1 MTANGMKTTILM
13 ATLMG
18 LLLAFGQLLGG
29 KQGLLIALAIGGV
42 MNFVSYWFSDKIV
55 LKMYRAQ
62 EVDETSAPRLVAM
75 VRRLAQSAS
84 LPMPKVYIIPGATP
98 NAFATGRNPQNA
110 AVAATQGIMNLLS
123 EEELAGVM
131 AHELA
136 HIKHRD
142 ILISTIVATVAGAI
156 SMLANMVQWG
166 AILGMGRRDDNG
178 GGNVFG
184 ALAMAIVAP
193 IIALLLQMA
202 ISRSRE
208 YAADAEGA
216 RIARNPLAL
225 ANALRKI
232 SMGVERMPLEP
243 TPGHQA
249 SAHMFIAN
257 PFRGRDMLQLLSTH
271 PNVEER
277 IHRLEQMAGIR
288 R

>member
-1 MTANGMKTTILM
+1 
-13 ATLMG
+13 
-18 LLLAFGQLLGG
+18 
-29 KQGLLIALAIGGV
+29 
-42 MNFVSYWFSDKIV
+42 MNI
-55 LKMYRAQ
+55 
-62 EVDETSAPRLVAM
+62 
-75 VRRLAQSAS
+75 
-84 LPMPKVYIIPGATP
+84 
-98 NAFATGRNPQNA
+98 
-110 AVAATQGIMNLLS
+110 LS

-166 AILGMGRRDDNG
+166 AILGMGRRDDNDSG
-178 GGNVFG
+178 SAIG

-232 SMGVERMPLEP
+232 SLGVERMPLAP

-277 IHRLEQMAGIR
+277 IYRLEQMAGIR

>member
-1 MTANGMKTTILM
+1 MTTNGIKTTLLM
-13 ATLMG
+13 AALMG
-18 LLLAFGQLLGG
+18 LFLAFGQLLGG
-29 KQGLLIALAIGGV
+29 QQGLLIALVFGGL
-42 MNFVSYWFSDKIV
+42 MNFIGYWFSDKIV
-55 LKMYRAQ
+55 LKMYRAR
-62 EVDETSAPRLVAM
+62 EVDEASAPRLVTM
-75 VRRLAQSAS
+75 VRRLAQNAG
-84 LPMPKVYIIPGATP
+84 LPMPKVYIIPSATP
-98 NAFATGRNPQNA
+98 NAFATGRNPKNA
-110 AVAATQGIMNLLS
+110 AVAATEGIMHLLS

-136 HIKHRD
+136 HIKNRD

-166 AILGMGRRDDNG
+166 AILGLGRRDDNDS
-178 GGNVFG
+178 GNAIG
-184 ALAMAIVAP
+184 ALVMAIVAP
-193 IIALLLQMA
+193 LIALLLQMA

-208 YAADAEGA
+208 FAADAEGA

-232 SMGVERMPLEP
+232 SLGVERMPMAP

-257 PFRGRDMLQLLSTH
+257 PFRGRDVLQLLSTH
-271 PNVEER
+271 PNVEDR
-277 IHRLEQMAGIR
+277 IYRLEQMAGIR